1 MTLTKQDLLDLQ
13 EEISD
18 AKTSTSEFK
27 GQQTAVLKQF
37 KDEHDCNTVEEAEE
51 KVETL
56 DKNIASLD
64 KKIKRFSTELEEQLE
79 EKETEEEEE

>member
-1 MTLTKQDLLDLQ
+1 MTLTKQELLDLQ
-13 EEISD
+13 EEVSD
-18 AKTSTSEFK
+18 AKTATSELK

-51 KVETL
+51 KVETM
-56 DKNIASLD
+56 DKNITILD
-64 KKIKRFSTELEEQLE
+64 KKIKRFSEELEAQLE